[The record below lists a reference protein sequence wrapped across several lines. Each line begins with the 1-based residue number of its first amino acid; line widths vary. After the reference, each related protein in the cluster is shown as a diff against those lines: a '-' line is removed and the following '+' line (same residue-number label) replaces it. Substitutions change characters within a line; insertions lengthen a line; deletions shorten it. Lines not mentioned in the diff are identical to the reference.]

1 MEVTRAARPTNCCA
15 AAFCSS
21 AYILYTG
28 TNFYEYFHTTKRDE
42 WYCTGSR
49 FGARDLGRLERRGKV
64 HFVCQFFS
72 RTSDGFVGSRA
83 L

>member
-28 TNFYEYFHTTKRDE
+28 TNFYEYFHTITNKSE
-42 WYCTGSR
+42 LVPVVAS
-49 FGARDLGRLERRGKV
+49 ARA
-64 HFVCQFFS
+64 
-72 RTSDGFVGSRA
+72 T
-83 L
+83 